1 MVWFFEMPFEFDNVP
16 LASLQIISLTPP
28 PPALYNRK
36 YQGRSLL
43 YPGYSFANYKRVS
56 EHSYKTRRDAIHEML
71 VRGKTI
77 LLLPLKSVPCRSTLF
92 ALNRQVIPE
101 KSFSDARHLFISHL
115 CFKKRF
121 PYVIIIPFT
130 SVG

>member
-28 PPALYNRK
+28 PALYNRK

-43 YPGYSFANYKRVS
+43 YPGYSFANCKRVS
-56 EHSYKTRRDAIHEML
+56 EHSYKTRRDAIHEMI
-71 VRGKTI
+71 VKGNII
-77 LLLPLKSVPCRSTLF
+77 LLLPLESVPCRSTLF
-92 ALNRQVIPE
+92 ALNRKVILE

-115 CFKKRF
+115 CFKKD
-121 PYVIIIPFT
+121 
-130 SVG
+130 SLML